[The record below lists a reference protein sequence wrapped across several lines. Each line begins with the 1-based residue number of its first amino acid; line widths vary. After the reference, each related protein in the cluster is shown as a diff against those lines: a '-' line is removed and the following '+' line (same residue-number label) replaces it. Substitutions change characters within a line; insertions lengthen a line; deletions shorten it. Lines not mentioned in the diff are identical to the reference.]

1 MTNGENPEAKIK
13 VVYLFGV
20 GFDEKLV
27 IRAALKV
34 GVKPE
39 EIVVLAYGAA
49 ATGEL
54 EKEKVTAAVNNL
66 KKIFESAG
74 IQVIEVPIEARNFA
88 EDVKAIVD
96 QLRQLK
102 PNRIVVSLGSGM
114 RYLAFVLLFSSLVYR
129 DLISKGTKVVA
140 HVAREDGLYDV
151 TMELDEMRVEVG
163 PRVMEAL
170 CLFYKQRYRRDEA
183 VKKATATMGIKYSTF
198 YRLLDRMEKA
208 GLIVIRDSVIEL
220 TELASAIAAVKCTE
234 KGK

>member
-1 MTNGENPEAKIK
+1 MVNGENPGEREKI
-13 VVYLFGV
+13 VYLFGV

-39 EIVVLAYGAA
+39 DTVVLAYGVAA
-49 ATGEL
+49 SGEL
-54 EKEKVTAAVNNL
+54 EEEKVMTALSNL

-74 IQVIEVPIEARNFA
+74 IRVIEVPINARSFT
-88 EDVKAIVD
+88 EDIKAIVE
-96 QLRQLK
+96 QLK
-102 PNRIVVSLGSGM
+102 ELKPSRIVVSLGSGM
-114 RYLAFVLLFSSLVYR
+114 RYLAFALLFSSLMYR
-129 DLISKGTKVVA
+129 DLINKGTKVVA

-163 PRVMEAL
+163 PRVMDAL

-208 GLIVIRDSVIEL
+208 GLIVIRENIIEL
-220 TELASAIAAVKCTE
+220 TELASAIAAVKCAE
-234 KGK
+234 KK